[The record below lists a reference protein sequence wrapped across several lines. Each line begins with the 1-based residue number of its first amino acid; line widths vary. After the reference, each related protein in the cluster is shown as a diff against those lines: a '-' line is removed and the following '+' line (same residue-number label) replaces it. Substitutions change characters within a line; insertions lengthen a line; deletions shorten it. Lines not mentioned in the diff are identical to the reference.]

1 MGLSILLII
10 IVAIV
15 CTGMRKEWKRVRE
28 YDEYLANWK
37 SLYTDDDLFPLTYD
51 EWVDGKYNEH

>member
-28 YDEYLANWK
+28 YEEYLANWQ
-37 SLYTDDDLFPLTYD
+37 SYHTDQSLFPLTYE
-51 EWVDGKYNEH
+51 EWVDEIQ